1 MALNEE
7 QQAQLL
13 RHLNG
18 ELSPAEASGVA
29 QLLKEDAEARAFLR
43 GVAEQAVVVADVER
57 LAQHREPAK
66 VVRPVFSPVKWA
78 VAAAIILVLAGSF
91 LFTVQSVNQ
100 GHTAEVIAI
109 HGPNQHLG
117 ADGVTRPELAP
128 GVMLRVGEKL
138 RTLSSRSWV
147 RFCLIYTSDAAD

>member
-29 QLLKEDAEARAFLR
+29 QLLKANAEARAFLR

-78 VAAAIILVLAGSF
+78 VAAAIILVPVSY
-91 LFTVQSVNQ
+91 T
-100 GHTAEVIAI
+100 
-109 HGPNQHLG
+109 HL
-117 ADGVTRPELAP
+117 
-128 GVMLRVGEKL
+128 
-138 RTLSSRSWV
+138 TLPTKRIV
-147 RFCLIYTSDAAD
+147 